1 MDHWLCGNCNTQ
13 NDERSLH
20 RCMKCDEP
28 RGTIIAQVSFDLP
41 QNGIGNIIAII
52 LLIAVIFVGYSLL

>member
-1 MDHWLCGNCNTQ
+1 MEYWFCGNCKTHNEE
-13 NDERSLH
+13 NGLN

-28 RGTIIAQVSFDLP
+28 RGTIIAQVSFDIP

-52 LLIAVIFVGYSLL
+52 VLIAVIFVGYSLF